1 MTALYSIV
9 RLIGVTGCTVLALL
23 AYYEGIPGIRDI
35 PGTAHI
41 PIVRE
46 FIAGRVEKVAA
57 ERVAAAT
64 AGLVARSE
72 LIAARSRA
80 AELERQI
87 DINKKLAES
96 ASRQAQAARI
106 DADRARED
114 LERKIANDR
123 DPDISRWRQRD
134 LDRLRE

>member
-1 MTALYSIV
+1 MTALYSIA
-9 RLIGVTGCTVLALL
+9 RLIGVTGCAVLALL

-64 AGLVARSE
+64 ANLVARSE
-72 LIAARSRA
+72 LTAARSRA

-106 DADRARED
+106 DADRAREE
-114 LERKIANDR
+114 LEKKIANDR

>member
-1 MTALYSIV
+1 MTALYSIA
-9 RLIGVTGCTVLALL
+9 RLIGVTGCAVLALL

-41 PIVRE
+41 PIVRD

-64 AGLVARSE
+64 ADLVARSE

-96 ASRQAQAARI
+96 AARRG
-106 DADRARED
+106 AGRED
-114 LERKIANDR
+114 RCRSRPRGIGEQNCER
-123 DPDISRWRQRD
+123 SRS
-134 LDRLRE
+134 